1 MDRTATAIAVALGIL
16 LIASW
21 FGHSAEPA
29 RPPGPAAP
37 AGYAYYQVR
46 PGETLFR
53 IARQH
58 GTTVEFLAQ
67 LNRLPDPHRIKAGQ
81 LLLVPAPP
89 ASAREAF
96 PDGPAAPGAAGS
108 TPASAAG
115 GSAPALVAAG
125 STSASAVAGSTSAPG
140 PAAPPPPAP
149 PSPGPDSP
157 GPTPW
162 PALSERAYA
171 RAAPDLPRAGSLRS
185 SPGEL
190 RPSPGQ
196 LRQALAGLDDL
207 DLLARIIWLE
217 ARGEPFEGQVAVGA
231 VVLNRVQS
239 PHFPDSV
246 AEVLAQ
252 PGQFGFSMAEI
263 LAATPGPV
271 AYEAAAR
278 ALAGEDPTG
287 GALFFY
293 NPDKTRTP
301 EFWATRPVL
310 RRIGNHV
317 FTR

>member
-1 MDRTATAIAVALGIL
+1 MDRTATAIAVAVTIL
-16 LIASW
+16 LMA
-21 FGHSAEPA
+21 GLLGEGPEGRTSAPP
-29 RPPGPAAP
+29 RPSGQAAP
-37 AGYAYYQVR
+37 PGYAYYQVR

-67 LNRLPDPHRIKAGQ
+67 LNGLPDPHTLQAGQ
-81 LLLVPAPP
+81 LLLVPVPAAVPP
-89 ASAREAF
+89 ASSPGSAA
-96 PDGPAAPGAAGS
+96 PAGPAPAPGTGQG
-108 TPASAAG
+108 PSA
-115 GSAPALVAAG
+115 
-125 STSASAVAGSTSAPG
+125 
-140 PAAPPPPAP
+140 PAAPPSPA
-149 PSPGPDSP
+149 
-157 GPTPW
+157 PW

-171 RAAPDLPRAGSLRS
+171 RAAMEPSRPG
-185 SPGEL
+185 SPGPLPGGL
-190 RPSPGQ
+190 REAPG
-196 LRQALAGLDDL
+196 RLDEL

-231 VVLNRVQS
+231 VVLNRVAS
-239 PHFPDSV
+239 PAFPDSV

-263 LAATPGPV
+263 LAATPGPT

-278 ALAGEDPTG
+278 ALAGDDPTG

>member
-1 MDRTATAIAVALGIL
+1 MDRTVTAIAVALAVL
-16 LIASW
+16 LLAGL
-21 FGHSAEPA
+21 FGKTP
-29 RPPGPAAP
+29 AP
-37 AGYAYYQVR
+37 AQPAGEPPPPGYAYYRVQ

-67 LNRLPDPHRIKAGQ
+67 LNGLPDPHLIRAGQ
-81 LLLVPAPP
+81 LLLVPSPEP
-89 ASAREAF
+89 ALAGPAEALPAF
-96 PDGPAAPGAAGS
+96 GPAAS
-108 TPASAAG
+108 
-115 GSAPALVAAG
+115 
-125 STSASAVAGSTSAPG
+125 
-140 PAAPPPPAP
+140 PPVMA
-149 PSPGPDSP
+149 
-157 GPTPW
+157 T
-162 PALSERAYA
+162 LSERAYA
-171 RAAPDLPRAGSLRS
+171 RAAVDLPRRDPDPQL
-185 SPGEL
+185 PGRARKTL
-190 RPSPGQ
+190 D
-196 LRQALAGLDDL
+196 GLDQL

-231 VVLNRVQS
+231 VVLNRVAS
-239 PHFPDSV
+239 PDFPGSV

-252 PGQFGFSMAEI
+252 PGQFAFSMAEI
-263 LAATPGPV
+263 AAATPGPM

-293 NPDKTRTP
+293 NPEKTRTP